1 MRTRDQ
7 EFASAIFAQ
16 VMNLRGTAQASGYGS
31 LAHTLPVLI
40 HTSGLAQA
48 LAFVASRHTGDAPGQ
63 FLEDLS
69 QVVLAQ
75 PATAFLQRV
84 REGELRDYLYLTDR
98 TLAALLWY
106 KRYVQ
111 SILGIA
117 QGQDS
122 GEDLQSGE
130 RGNDHEV

>member
-7 EFASAIFAQ
+7 ELASAIFAQ
-16 VMNLRGTAQASGYGS
+16 MMNLRGSVQASSYGS

-48 LAFVASRHTGDAPGQ
+48 LAFVDSRHTGDGPGQ

-75 PATAFLQRV
+75 PAAAFLQRV
-84 REGELRDYLYLTDR
+84 RESEVREYLYLTDR

-106 KRYVQ
+106 KRYAQ

-117 QGQDS
+117 QGQNSEQDAQ
-122 GEDLQSGE
+122 GG
-130 RGNDHEV
+130 GKGGDHEV